1 MTPQQPSHTHP
12 APGRRRRPGVR
23 DSVRALAAA
32 QKSKAGAPLYSR
44 LINRPAGRVLAALAH
59 WAGLS
64 PDQVTVLSACCTY
77 LGIILIAVWEP
88 SVGAAVLVSAL
99 LMLGYALDSADGQLA
114 RLRHGGS
121 RAGEWL
127 DHVADVIKLSTI
139 HLAVAVGLFR
149 FSLDHLAGPG
159 ALLVPLA
166 FSAVQNIHFFGYILT
181 YQLRHQGGT
190 PLARDEGRAGFLKSA
205 LSVPTDYGLMCL
217 VLALRFAPTVFLWV
231 YGLMLVG
238 YAAYVALALPKWYLE
253 LRRGS

>member
-1 MTPQQPSHTHP
+1 M
-12 APGRRRRPGVR
+12 
-23 DSVRALAAA
+23 RALAAA